1 MRFETKFKGRLVA
14 ADSVIEG
21 QKTIRVG
28 HVRPTHDHCKTG
40 TSGNPVEVSMEPR
53 LLQHKFPVMDNRYVL
68 TGRGAA
74 EPREPVVLDW
84 PELAQAGDLTPQ
96 ARSGRFKSVR

>member
-1 MRFETKFKGRLVA
+1 
-14 ADSVIEG
+14 
-21 QKTIRVG
+21 
-28 HVRPTHDHCKTG
+28 
-40 TSGNPVEVSMEPR
+40 MEPR

-96 ARSGRFKSVR
+96 ARPERFKSVR

>member
-1 MRFETKFKGRLVA
+1 MY
-14 ADSVIEG
+14 G
-21 QKTIRVG
+21 QHTIIAELEQAG
-28 HVRPTHDHCKTG
+28 IL
-40 TSGNPVEVSMEPR
+40 VEVSMEPR